1 MILNTELIKS
11 DIKKLSATDF
21 YLKYIIKSTNWY
33 FSEYQQTPSD
43 EILDKMDFFKQIIS
57 QNFDVSFHSAQI
69 VGSAKL
75 GVSLSPKKAFRKFIV
90 DSSDENQKE
99 SDIDIAIVSGKLF
112 DEIWNELRSIR
123 SKTVIPHYRMLAAS
137 IFRGYINDK
146 DFKDIDLIRK
156 KWDEKI
162 ARSNIQL
169 QDKLSIMHPISYRV
183 YRSWEDLED
192 YQLDGIKEL
201 QEGNYEI

>member
-1 MILNTELIKS
+1 MVPNITE
-11 DIKKLSATDF
+11 IKKDIQSLSAKDF
-21 YLKYIIKSTNWY
+21 YIKYIIKSTNWY
-33 FSEYQQTPSD
+33 FSEYQKASGD
-43 EILDKMDFFKQIIS
+43 EILEKMDTFKQIIS
-57 QNFDVSFHSAQI
+57 ENFGVSFHSAQI

-75 GVSLSPKKAFRKFIV
+75 GVSLSPKKRFRKFIV
-90 DSSDENQKE
+90 DSEDGKE
-99 SDIDIAIVSGKLF
+99 PSDIDIAIVSRELF
-112 DEIWNELRSIR
+112 ELIWAQLRNIR
-123 SKTVIPHYRMLAAS
+123 HTCLIPNYKALANS

-156 KWDEKI
+156 DWNERISK
-162 ARSNIQL
+162 ANIQL
-169 QDKLSIMHPISYRV
+169 QDKLSIMHPISYRI